1 MLLGTLV
8 RGLGVCQVFESVI
21 GNREKKKRSNC
32 EGPAAWRE
40 VVRVVVHK
48 SRVRLDQVVKVG
60 ITAAVNFGW
69 YSNAVRRT
77 AISDTSGGSAGD

>member
-32 EGPAAWRE
+32 EGPAA
-40 VVRVVVHK
+40 
-48 SRVRLDQVVKVG
+48 
-60 ITAAVNFGW
+60 
-69 YSNAVRRT
+69 
-77 AISDTSGGSAGD
+77 